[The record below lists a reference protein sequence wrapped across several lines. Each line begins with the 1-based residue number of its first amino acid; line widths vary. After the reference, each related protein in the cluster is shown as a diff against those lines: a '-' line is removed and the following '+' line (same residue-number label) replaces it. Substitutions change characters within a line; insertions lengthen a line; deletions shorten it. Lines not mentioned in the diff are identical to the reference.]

1 MGAKIEVYELGFDMV
16 LLDSGEKKKKDK
28 TDTGQQLRHFNV
40 RNDHFRSNTAG
51 TNWWEHHKHLKHF
64 VLIKRKK
71 IYTSDEVLCWMS

>member
-40 RNDHFRSNTAG
+40 RNDHFRSNTAC
-51 TNWWEHHKHLKHF
+51 TN
-64 VLIKRKK
+64 
-71 IYTSDEVLCWMS
+71 

>member
-51 TNWWEHHKHLKHF
+51 TN
-64 VLIKRKK
+64 
-71 IYTSDEVLCWMS
+71 